1 MPDKKDKGNVAT
13 NYVKRKIIKYILK
26 AIAGILVSSNILFI
40 VLLLIIIV
48 TVVSSRQGFSTNTDY
63 TKFSP
68 EVEQYRIMV
77 TNECKNQGIEYYT
90 DVVLAIMQV
99 ETGGET
105 NDPMNSS
112 DKESNTQYGHNR
124 GDIQNV
130 AYSIQCGVSE
140 IKYLINATGVK
151 DLYDTSH
158 LAIMYQAYEFDRGYV
173 QYALDHGGYSP
184 SGAEDYK
191 SENGKE
197 AISDRNANFAVVVAM
212 YMSLLTNGLK
222 KFIYPLAIFTV
233 LQDYTED
240 VPSIYFGG
248 VYRQVILSSCDGEVT
263 SIENY
268 DDYSNIEVTYE
279 NFTLQYS
286 YVSNINVTVGSK
298 IKQGTTLGMVYYLDD
313 FQNYALKFSMKKDGN
328 YVNPNEYL
336 DVLDIQKADLDPA
349 SIQEG
354 ESIAEY
360 AKGCID
366 NLPYEP
372 GGNTASGA
380 DEIGFI
386 HNVFSNF
393 TSYDE
398 DYFNLPTSSY
408 DDLINCNYVAYS
420 NNIQA
425 QIKPQIMYEGDVI
438 IYCDADG
445 NYTTAAIYVGDS
457 RVVHMTTD
465 GVVQDFFNF
474 QTPAILIRLLGKKS
488 NGMTWPIPGY
498 GRWTTDADG
507 AFNPA
512 RVNPVTGNLEP
523 HKGTDMS
530 APTGTEVVAVDNG
543 TVVEANFNNSCG
555 YHVIIDHGNGMKTY
569 YYHSSELRVS
579 TNDTVTK
586 GQVIMLV
593 GSTGQATG
601 PHLHF
606 GMTIDGEWVDA
617 MQYTY
622 ENEP

>member
-1 MPDKKDKGNVAT
+1 MPEQKEKVVNEYTKV
-13 NYVKRKIIKYILK
+13 KIIKTICK
-26 AIAGILVSSNILFI
+26 SIAGIFVSFNILFI
-40 VLLLIIIV
+40 ILLLIIIV
-48 TVVSSRQGFSTNTDY
+48 TVSTSRQGFSTSTDY

-68 EVEQYRIMV
+68 QVEQYRIMV
-77 TNECKNQGIEYYT
+77 TNECRSQGIEYYV

-130 AYSIQCGVSE
+130 SYSIQCGVTE
-140 IKYLINATGVK
+140 IKYLIDATGVK
-151 DLYDTSH
+151 DLYDTTH
-158 LAIMYQAYEFDRGYV
+158 LAIMYEAYELDRDYV
-173 QYALDHGGYSP
+173 QYALNSGGYSP
-184 SGAEDYK
+184 SNANEYMSQD
-191 SENGKE
+191 GKE
-197 AISDRNANFAVVVAM
+197 SISTRNANFAVNVAM
-212 YMSLLTNGLK
+212 YISLITNGLK

-240 VPSIYFGG
+240 VPSIYYGG
-248 VYRQVILSSCDGEVT
+248 VYRQVILSCCDGEVT
-263 SIENY
+263 SIDEHE
-268 DDYSNIEVTYE
+268 DYSDIEVTFE
-279 NFTLQYS
+279 NFKLQYS
-286 YVSNINVTVGSK
+286 YVTNVNVTVGSQV
-298 IKQGTTLGMVYYLDD
+298 KQGTTLGMLYYLEDYD
-313 FQNYALKFSMKKDGN
+313 SYTLKFSMMKDGN

-336 DVLDIQKADLDPA
+336 DVLDIQKADLDPE

-360 AKGCID
+360 ANGCID
-366 NLPYEP
+366 NLPYVP
-372 GGNTASGA
+372 GGSSASGA

-398 DYFNLPTSSY
+398 DYFDLPTSSF
-408 DDLINCNYVAYS
+408 DDLINCSYVAYS

-438 IYCDADG
+438 IYADANG

-457 RVVHMTTD
+457 RVVHMTSD
-465 GVVQDFFNF
+465 GVVKDFFNF
-474 QTPAILIRLLGKKS
+474 QTPAILIRLLGKQS
-488 NGMTWPIPGY
+488 TGMTWPLPGY

-512 RVNPVTGNLEP
+512 RVNPVTGKLEP

-530 APTGTEVVAVDNG
+530 APTGTEVVAADNG
-543 TVVEANFNNSCG
+543 TVVEANFNSSCG
-555 YHVIIDHGNGMKTY
+555 YHVILDHGNGMRTY
-569 YYHSSELRVS
+569 YYHSSELKVS
-579 TNDTVTK
+579 KDDTVTK